1 MPKADTITVR
11 AASKLLVTHCHSTY
25 RYHQTA
31 YSSLSLIDAGP
42 FIAMENFHYTAQFL
56 GLSVQPTLEEIA
68 AAGQHHCALA
78 WPALQQRHGTNVSAE
93 HLLHFCFR

>member
-1 MPKADTITVR
+1 
-11 AASKLLVTHCHSTY
+11 
-25 RYHQTA
+25 
-31 YSSLSLIDAGP
+31 
-42 FIAMENFHYTAQFL
+42 MENFHYTAQFL
-56 GLSVQPTLEEIA
+56 GLPVQPTLEEIA